1 VSFLLDTNV
10 ISEWVRP
17 RPDPRVVAWLAGLD
31 EDRAFLSVVTLGELR
46 QGVERLA
53 SGRRRA
59 RLDAWLRD
67 ELTARFEDRVLPI
80 DAAVADK
87 WGTILASRDRAGRP
101 IAAVDGFLAATAS
114 IHGLTLV
121 TRNAADFAGSVDVFN
136 PWAR

>member
-53 SGRRRA
+53 SGRWRA